1 MSFVARTECDLV
13 RNMHIDK
20 SSKNV
25 LLLLVIACGFRGIP
39 GLLLVL
45 KCPSSLI
52 ALHLCVLLLVL
63 INWELERGMSLCVR

>member
-13 RNMHIDK
+13 RNMHTDK

-25 LLLLVIACGFRGIP
+25 LLLLVVACGFRGLP

-45 KCPSSLI
+45 KCPSTLI
-52 ALHLCVLLLVL
+52 TLHLCVLLVL
-63 INWELERGMSLCVR
+63 IIWD